1 MGVCISFCL
10 LTGSVHIC
18 INLILESLSLKN
30 DKIKLHDR
38 VHNLL
43 SDHSK
48 AHLLPAISYFIV
60 VGESMYPKVI
70 TGLAWPELWKQT
82 YIIEFQT
89 PRDDP
94 VWRHL
99 PELYSHWSSMRWRGG
114 RSNQLTG
121 SDNNLAFFIFH
132 ECSNFVFDEFQPF
145 ESWAVGEYIQRVVCK
160 RASWL

>member
-1 MGVCISFCL
+1 MTCGSQMGVCISFCL

-30 DKIKLHDR
+30 EKIKLHDR

-70 TGLAWPELWKQT
+70 TGLA
-82 YIIEFQT
+82 
-89 PRDDP
+89 
-94 VWRHL
+94 
-99 PELYSHWSSMRWRGG
+99 
-114 RSNQLTG
+114 
-121 SDNNLAFFIFH
+121 
-132 ECSNFVFDEFQPF
+132 
-145 ESWAVGEYIQRVVCK
+145 
-160 RASWL
+160 